1 MRHNVYVATQNVN
14 LCKVSGFLWHDIE
27 WRVRNCCFHLTLI
40 LKRCVFG
47 SCQRSNGLD
56 FDPDCEIQ
64 ALCDF
69 NRKRQADFPDYF
81 CRRAISQKAIGR

>member
-1 MRHNVYVATQNVN
+1 M
-14 LCKVSGFLWHDIE
+14 LG
-27 WRVRNCCFHLTLI
+27 
-40 LKRCVFG
+40 FG

-81 CRRAISQKAIGR
+81 CRRPISQKAIGR